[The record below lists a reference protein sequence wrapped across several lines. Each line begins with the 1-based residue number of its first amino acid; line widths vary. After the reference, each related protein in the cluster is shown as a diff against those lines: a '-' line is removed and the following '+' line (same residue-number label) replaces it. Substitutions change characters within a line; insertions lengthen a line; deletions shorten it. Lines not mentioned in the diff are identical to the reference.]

1 MDNMK
6 NILYILKSLK
16 DGKRYIGITSD
27 LNRRLEEHNN
37 GLSKPTKG
45 RRPFKIIHTEIFQN
59 ESEAMKQEKFYKS
72 GKGREYLKSQ
82 NL

>member
-1 MDNMK
+1 MK

-27 LNRRLEEHNN
+27 LDRRLKEHSD
-37 GLSKPTKG
+37 GMSKTTKW
-45 RRPFKIIHTEIFQN
+45 RRPFKLIHIEIFSK
-59 ESEAMKQEKFYKS
+59 EAEAMKQEKFYKS